1 MTKTREI
8 YRCSVCGNM
17 VEVLDAAAGTMVC
30 CGKPM
35 TLLEG
40 NTQDAS
46 HEKHVPVIE
55 RTEGGFIVKVGAAEH
70 PMLAEHYIQ
79 WIELHTATEV
89 LRREL
94 HPGEKPEAFFTT
106 SQTPLMVRAYCNLH
120 GLWILEVV

>member
-1 MTKTREI
+1 MTKKREI

-30 CGKPM
+30 CAKPM

-55 RTEGGFIVKVGAAEH
+55 
-70 PMLAEHYIQ
+70 Q
-79 WIELHTATEV
+79 TEV

-94 HPGEKPEAFFTT
+94 HPGDKPEALFVT

-120 GLWILEVV
+120 GLWTLKP

>member
-1 MTKTREI
+1 
-8 YRCSVCGNM
+8 M

-79 WIELHTATEV
+79 WIELHTETEV

-94 HPGEKPEAFFTT
+94 HPGEKPEAFFST
-106 SQTPLMVRAYCNLH
+106 SQKPLIVRAYCNLH
-120 GLWILEVV
+120 GLWGVEVV